1 MCFTLDND
9 TKLSLFKWNNNF
21 NNSAKLFL
29 LKEYRILVDSIH
41 IVSEILKKQKDLW
54 NQYNTYNE
62 YYNKSLIRALM
73 LY

>member
-29 LKEYRILVDSIH
+29 LKEYRILVDSSVRDIEETKRFMKP
-41 IVSEILKKQKDLW
+41 IYI
-54 NQYNTYNE
+54 
-62 YYNKSLIRALM
+62 
-73 LY
+73 